1 MWFLDARDL
10 VDTGRVTSKSAKGQ
24 SLISSFSVGPKSL
37 KSVLKSSSN
46 GSAKNSS
53 AIANIVRATP
63 TATTIAN
70 EATPIATS
78 ENIRSPTQP
87 RLTAAQE
94 STILLISNE
103 YVLVRY
109 RIDRKNMISI

>member
-1 MWFLDARDL
+1 MILDARDL
-10 VDTGRVTSKSAKGQ
+10 VDTGRVTSKTAKGQ
-24 SLISSFSVGPKSL
+24 SIISSISAGPKSL

-46 GSAKNSS
+46 GCAKNSS

-94 STILLISNE
+94 STIAYI
-103 YVLVRY
+103 
-109 RIDRKNMISI
+109 K